1 MIRIV
6 FVLLLMLFVF
16 YALRKLK
23 KAPPPVRARFLR
35 YVLFA
40 GGLVVLTYMGM
51 AGWLGGLF
59 ALLGLAVAFLLRL
72 LPSLLQ
78 NAPYLQQIW
87 MAWQRAKRGESQQ
100 QEHRHTSGRM
110 TAAEA
115 YEVLGLKIGASDKDI
130 IEAHRR
136 LMQKIHPDRGGSDY
150 LAAKINLAKK
160 TLLER

>member
-6 FVLLLMLFVF
+6 FVLLLILLA
-16 YALRKLK
+16 YLGLRKLLHSPSSVK
-23 KAPPPVRARFLR
+23 ARFLP
-35 YVLFA
+35 YLLIA
-40 GGLVVLTYMGM
+40 GGLVMLIYLGM
-51 AGWLGGLF
+51 TGWLGGLF
-59 ALLGLAVAFLLRL
+59 ALLGLAAAFLLRL

-87 MAWQRAKRGESQQ
+87 MSWQRSKQGQSQQ
-100 QEHRHTSGRM
+100 EYRHTSGKM

-115 YEVLGLKIGASDKDI
+115 YEVLGLTMGASDREI

-136 LMQKIHPDRGGSDY
+136 LIQKIHPDRGGSDY

-160 TLLER
+160 TLLDR

>member
-6 FVLLLMLFVF
+6 FVLLLILLAFF
-16 YALRKLK
+16 ALRKLQ
-23 KAPPPVRARFLR
+23 KAPSAVKSRFLR
-35 YVLFA
+35 YLLIA
-40 GGLVVLTYMGM
+40 GGLVVLVYLGM

-59 ALLGLAVAFLLRL
+59 AMLGLTMVFLLRL

-87 MAWQRAKRGESQQ
+87 MAWQRSKQGQSQQ
-100 QEHRHTSGRM
+100 QEYRRPSGKM
-110 TAAEA
+110 TPAEA
-115 YEVLGLKIGASDKDI
+115 YEVLGLKMGASDQEI

-136 LMQKIHPDRGGSDY
+136 LIQKIHPDRGGSDY

-160 TLLER
+160 TLLNR

>member
-1 MIRIV
+1 MIRIL
-6 FVLLLMLFVF
+6 FVLLLIGLAYF
-16 YALRKLK
+16 ALRKLQ
-23 KAPPPVRARFLR
+23 KASPADKGRCLR
-35 YVLFA
+35 YLLVG
-40 GGLVVLTYMGM
+40 GGLAALFYMGK

-59 ALLGLAVAFLLRL
+59 AALGLAAAFLLRL
-72 LPSLLQ
+72 LPSLLH

-87 MAWQRAKRGESQQ
+87 MAWQRSKQGPSQPHD
-100 QEHRHTSGRM
+100 HRHAAGRM

-115 YEVLGLKIGASDKDI
+115 YEVLGLKMGASEKDI

>member
-1 MIRIV
+1 M
-6 FVLLLMLFVF
+6 FVLLLILLVF
-16 YALRKLK
+16 FALRKVQ
-23 KAPPPVRARFLR
+23 KAPSSAKARFLR
-35 YVLFA
+35 YLLIA
-40 GGLVVLTYMGM
+40 GGLVVLGYMGT

-59 ALLGLAVAFLLRL
+59 AVLGLALAFLLRL

-78 NAPYLQQIW
+78 NAPYLHQIW
-87 MAWQRAKRGESQQ
+87 MAWQRSQQGQAQQ
-100 QEHRHTSGRM
+100 QESRHTSGKM

-115 YEVLGLKIGASDKDI
+115 YEVLGLKMGASDKEI

>member
-1 MIRIV
+1 MFVILLIFLV
-6 FVLLLMLFVF
+6 FF
-16 YALRKLK
+16 ALRKLQ
-23 KAPPPVRARFLR
+23 KAPAAVKAGFLR
-35 YVLFA
+35 YLLMA
-40 GGLVVLTYMGM
+40 GGLVVLVYMGM

-72 LPSLLQ
+72 LPSLLH

-87 MAWQRAKRGESQQ
+87 MAWQRTKKGQSQQ
-100 QEHRHTSGRM
+100 EYRHTSGKM

-115 YEVLGLKIGASDKDI
+115 YEVLGLKMGASDKEI
-130 IEAHRR
+130 TEAHRR

-160 TLLER
+160 TLLG

>member
-6 FVLLLMLFVF
+6 FVLLLILLVF
-16 YALRKLK
+16 FALRKVQ
-23 KAPPPVRARFLR
+23 KAPSAVKARFLR
-35 YVLFA
+35 YLMLA
-40 GGLVVLTYMGM
+40 GGLVVLGYMGM
-51 AGWLGGLF
+51 TSWLGGLF
-59 ALLGLAVAFLLRL
+59 ALLGLAAAFLLRL

-78 NAPYLQQIW
+78 NAPYLHQIW
-87 MAWQRAKRGESQQ
+87 MAWQRSQRGQSQQ
-100 QEHRHTSGRM
+100 QETRHTSGKM
-110 TAAEA
+110 TAEEA
-115 YEVLGLKIGASDKDI
+115 YEILGLKTGASDKEV